1 MAKTN
6 FPELTER
13 EVEFLRRA
21 GKEPSDECFVLSMRI
36 TMKGW
41 APAIFYGDVKWT
53 KRFLKKMKPLEK
65 QPDLVRLKA
74 LYVWTLNNPPK
85 RDPERN

>member
-1 MAKTN
+1 MN
-6 FPELTER
+6 FTELTEQ
-13 EVEFLRRA
+13 ELEFLRRA
-21 GKEPSDECFVLSMRI
+21 GKDPTDECYVLSMRI

-41 APAIFYGDVKWT
+41 VPATIYSDFKWM
-53 KRFLKKMKPLEK
+53 KRCLKKMKLLEK

-85 RDPERN
+85 RV

>member
-1 MAKTN
+1 MN
-6 FPELTER
+6 FPELTEG

-21 GKEPSDECFVLSMRI
+21 GKEPTDEAYVLSMRI
-36 TMKGW
+36 TMKGMV
-41 APAIFYGDVKWT
+41 PATLYDPKWL
-53 KRFLKKMKPLEK
+53 KRLARKNKRLQD

-85 RDPERN
+85 RL